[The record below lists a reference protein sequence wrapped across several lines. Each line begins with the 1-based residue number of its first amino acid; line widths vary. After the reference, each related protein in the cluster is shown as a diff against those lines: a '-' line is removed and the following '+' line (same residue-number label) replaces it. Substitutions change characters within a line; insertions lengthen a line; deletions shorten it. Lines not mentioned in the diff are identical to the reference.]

1 MLTNRETDGSRSQSS
16 KRKNSVYFPKFSI
29 RISREWVYGILLL
42 GFVVSS
48 LLGFLGR
55 IETGPPAQLNN
66 LFLDAFMKYSANG
79 KPAQNAVVVDIDDV
93 SLSAAGQWPWPRYRM
108 ASLVQAI
115 ADAKPSAIGLDVIF
129 SEPDRTSLNNIQ
141 KAFKRDFGLEISFAG
156 VPPGLL
162 DNDGYLGHVLSA
174 ANVVGARYFY
184 FDYTSK
190 AEISVK
196 PEFRFTGNTEL
207 LSLHDAPGLLNNT
220 YEIFSQVRYNG
231 FLNKQPDSDGRL
243 RRIPF
248 LIKHQGVI
256 YPNLSLATFMRSLG
270 VDTASIEEDMNGP
283 VIRAGGHYIPISRSG
298 FALLRFNG
306 RPDLYP
312 AISALDVLNGTFNKA
327 DIKGKIIF
335 VGSSAAVLN
344 DLHSTIF
351 DSQFPGLKAQAAAIE
366 NIITDSFVREP
377 SWGGMAGLL
386 LCIAT
391 GLLVSALFIFLQKP
405 LQLFSGTALLSA
417 IVFMGSV
424 YLFRAEGIFLSPA
437 APFLVTIALFTLF
450 TAVRFAIVKQQ
461 AYVWFRQLANVRQ
474 VTMESMAAVAET
486 RDPETGGHI
495 KRTKH
500 YVKAIAE
507 NLRDTGYYSEIMTQE
522 FIDLLFVSAPLHD
535 IGKVGVPDN
544 ILRKPGKLT
553 DEEYELMKKH
563 AEYGKNIVSSTA
575 QKIEGDNF
583 LNIAV
588 DITYSHHERWDG
600 SGYPLGLAGQE
611 IPLAGRIMA
620 VADAYDAAISRR
632 CYKEPLPHD
641 EAVRLMREA
650 KGKVYDPVILDAFLS
665 IEEAIREIAAR
676 YQDEDELVLG
686 DS

>member
-1 MLTNRETDGSRSQSS
+1 ML
-16 KRKNSVYFPKFSI
+16 I
-29 RISREWVYGILLL
+29 
-42 GFVVSS
+42 GFVVSL
-48 LLGFLGR
+48 LLGLAGR
-55 IETGPPAQLNN
+55 IETGLPAQLNHS
-66 LFLDAFMKYSANG
+66 FLDAYLKYSANG
-79 KPAQNAVVVDIDDV
+79 KPAQNVVVVDVDDL

-108 ASLVQAI
+108 AALVQAI
-115 ADAKPSAIGLDVIF
+115 ADGNPSAIGLDIIF

-141 KAFKRDFGLEISFAG
+141 KAFKRDFGLDISFAG
-156 VPPGLL
+156 VPPGLS

-174 ANVVGARYFY
+174 SGVVAARYFY

-190 AEISVK
+190 TELSAK
-196 PEFRFTGNTEL
+196 PEFQFTGSTGL
-207 LSLHDAPGLLNNT
+207 LSLHEAPGVLNNT

-231 FLNKQPDSDGRL
+231 FLNKQPDSDGML
-243 RRIPF
+243 RRIPL

-256 YPNLSLATFMRSLG
+256 YPHLSLATFMRSLG
-270 VDTASIEEDMNGP
+270 IDSASVEEDRNGP
-283 VIRAGGHYIPISRSG
+283 VIRAGGHSIPISRSG

-306 RPDLYP
+306 QPHLYP

-327 DIKGKIIF
+327 DIKGKIVF

-366 NIITDSFVREP
+366 NITNNSFVREP
-377 SWGGMAGLL
+377 SWAGTVSLL
-386 LCIAT
+386 LCIIT

-405 LQLFSGTALLSA
+405 LQLFLGAALPASLALLSS
-417 IVFMGSV
+417 I
-424 YLFRAEGIFLSPA
+424 YLFRAEGIFFSPA
-437 APFLVTIALFTLF
+437 APILVTLFLFTLF
-450 TAVRFAIVKQQ
+450 TAIRFAIEKRQ

-507 NLRDTGYYSEIMTQE
+507 DLRNRGYYPEILTRE

-535 IGKVGVPDN
+535 IGKVGVPDS
-544 ILRKPGKLT
+544 ILRKAGKLT
-553 DEEYELMKKH
+553 EEEYNLMKKH
-563 AEYGKNIVSSTA
+563 VDYGKNIVSSTA

-583 LNIAV
+583 LKIAV

-611 IPLAGRIMA
+611 IPLAGRLMA
-620 VADAYDAAISRR
+620 VADVYDTLISKR
-632 CYKEPLPHD
+632 CYKDAIPHA
-641 EAVRLMREA
+641 EAMKIMREA
-650 KGKVYDPVILDAFLS
+650 RGKIFDPALVDAFLT
-665 IEEAIREIAAR
+665 IEEEIRAIASRHQVEG
-676 YQDEDELVLG
+676 ELLLG
-686 DS
+686 DSDR